1 MVIETESLT
10 QLLPFIEWIHITVDM
25 FVVILAA
32 LLLIVSTRVK
42 VFHENLN
49 ALMQFAIAF
58 IGFSFLTRLL
68 LAVCEIGGLQ
78 RESEFGRIVFAVVG
92 SIWSTFAYASVFVVV
107 SIAIERGFATYYLS
121 DYERRSRSAIRVALL
136 VLIIVTSTILGV
148 LDWKYDITVYDL
160 PSMIVIVISSAT
172 GYLFLYS
179 YNRKMLKKLPIDR
192 TEYSLSLRYQ
202 LEENLRVFRVMRYLY
217 LNAVIS
223 LLFILGIL
231 YILTQCI
238 EAECRRAVMEVY
250 DLTVSVA
257 SCAFFILCAVTIQRW
272 RKELRKMLN
281 CPAEQRQNQ
290 VAVAIIPE

>member
-1 MVIETESLT
+1 
-10 QLLPFIEWIHITVDM
+10 M

-32 LLLIVSTRVK
+32 LLLIVSRRVK

-68 LAVCEIGGLQ
+68 LAVCEIAGLQ
-78 RESEFGRIVFAVVG
+78 RESELGGIAFAVVG

-172 GYLFLYS
+172 
-179 YNRKMLKKLPIDR
+179 
-192 TEYSLSLRYQ
+192 
-202 LEENLRVFRVMRYLY
+202 
-217 LNAVIS
+217 
-223 LLFILGIL
+223 
-231 YILTQCI
+231 
-238 EAECRRAVMEVY
+238 
-250 DLTVSVA
+250 VS
-257 SCAFFILCAVTIQRW
+257 FT
-272 RKELRKMLN
+272 
-281 CPAEQRQNQ
+281 
-290 VAVAIIPE
+290 